1 MVHHGR
7 LMIGVLILAGILGGC
22 QVDGEPDVAGSP
34 SATPDPAKGSPP
46 PSPTSGSSPV
56 PSGDAID
63 LGNLTAGVV
72 SKSDSF
78 TTAESA
84 VYSPPSHALLLVH
97 LFSCCSLSTPPT
109 LSGNGLEWELVI
121 THEEGDK
128 RHWVYRAASGA
139 SPASDRLTF
148 TFGAT
153 QDRALWIVDYASG
166 TALGGNGG
174 DAIVQTA
181 FQESQ
186 GNASSGEIELMP
198 FEDPVNGAVVG
209 FALCGSGSATDIVP
223 EAGFIETAEV
233 ETAGSNIIINTF
245 WRRGEDTT
253 VSAAFRRDSDQTL
266 QVQSWLF
273 LAIELRPS

>member
-22 QVDGEPDVAGSP
+22 RGDAERVVAASP
-34 SATPDPAKGSPP
+34 SATLDPTQSSPP
-46 PSPTSGSSPV
+46 PSPTTGSSPV
-56 PSGDAID
+56 PSGMGIR
-63 LGNLTAGVV
+63 LGNLTAGGV
-72 SKSDSF
+72 SKSGSF
-78 TTAESA
+78 TSTESA
-84 VYSPPSHALLLVH
+84 VYSPPPRALLLVH

-109 LSGNGLEWELVI
+109 LSGNGLEWELVV
-121 THEEGDK
+121 THEEGEK

-139 SPASDRLTF
+139 APSSDRLTF
-148 TFGAT
+148 TFAVA
-153 QDRALWIVDYASG
+153 QDSALWIVDSASG

-186 GNASSGEIELMP
+186 GNASSGEIELTP

-223 EAGFIETAEV
+223 EAGFIETAQV
-233 ETAGSNIIINTF
+233 ETPGSNIIIDTI

-253 VSAAFRRDSDQTL
+253 VSAEFRDPDGTL